1 MKLKLR
7 RKPERSKVS
16 RIKAF
21 DEPVNKMKIRCTE
34 CNELGHTFKYC
45 QGGPTTSQ
53 RRRVNTSE
61 REQVTLYMYK
71 QSSK

>member
-21 DEPVNKMKIRCTE
+21 DELGNKMKIRCTE
-34 CNELGHTFKYC
+34 CNELGHIFKYC
-45 QGGPTTSQ
+45 QGGAY
-53 RRRVNTSE
+53 N
-61 REQVTLYMYK
+61 
-71 QSSK
+71 